1 MFKNFKLLIMI
12 IGGLLLG
19 SLIILYIFK
28 WSDNV
33 YQIFF
38 LCLSVY
44 IPFYVFYTEKKGWI
58 LGSHEYISLEK
69 NPISFRFYQ
78 VLYMITAMSIFV
90 IIVNQLTEG

>member
-1 MFKNFKLLIMI
+1 MFKNFKWLFMI
-12 IGGLLLG
+12 IGCLLLG

-28 WSDNV
+28 WSDIV

-58 LGSHEYISLEK
+58 LGNREYVSLEK

-90 IIVNQLTEG
+90 IIVSQLTQG

>member
-38 LCLSVY
+38 YAYL
-44 IPFYVFYTEKKGWI
+44 YTFLFMFSI
-58 LGSHEYISLEK
+58 L
-69 NPISFRFYQ
+69 
-78 VLYMITAMSIFV
+78 
-90 IIVNQLTEG
+90 